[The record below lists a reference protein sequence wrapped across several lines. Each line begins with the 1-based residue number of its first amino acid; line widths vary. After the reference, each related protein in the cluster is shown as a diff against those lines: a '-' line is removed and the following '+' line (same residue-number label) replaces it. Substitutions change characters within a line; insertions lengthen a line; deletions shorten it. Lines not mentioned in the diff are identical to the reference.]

1 MNEVSLKLDAR
12 TEEGKKVAK
21 LRASGFVP
29 SVVYGGHAVPLSTKS
44 PVVETT
50 KIAKIAGKHT
60 PVNLVIDGKKK
71 LAIIKDIDMDPVKH
85 VLRHVAFHTIR
96 QNDVITTEVPVI
108 LIGQGES
115 EAEKA
120 GLVVLQAIEMLE
132 VKAKPASLPESIE
145 LSIAGL
151 ASTEDRITVADVKLP
166 EGVEFADAEQDMDL
180 VIANVYEPGAL
191 QAANEAA
198 GGDAEDESEVES
210 ENGEDTPQ
218 DDQAEESRPG
228 GKGQDEPKQSNVDSN
243 K

>member
-108 LIGQGES
+108 LTGQGES

-132 VKAKPASLPESIE
+132 VKAKPAALPESIE

-151 ASTEDRITVADVKLP
+151 ASTEDRITVADVTLP
-166 EGVEFADAEQDMDL
+166 EGVEFADVEQDMDL

-210 ENGEDTPQ
+210 ENGEDT
-218 DDQAEESRPG
+218 QAEEDQSG
-228 GKGQDEPKQSNVDSN
+228 DKGQGESKQSNADAN